1 MSCRSLNELYI
12 FNYTRVSHILQRSPF
27 TLYPL
32 PFNLYSSP
40 FRTLL
45 EMTTTTSLKPEL
57 SGVLVIDKPAGI
69 TSHDVVARVRKI
81 LHQRQV
87 GHFGTLDPFATGVL
101 PVSVGKATRFAQ
113 FYLKSRKAYE
123 GTIHFGFSTDT
134 YDATGEA
141 ISEKIDAA
149 PESSVLEDYFRQFT
163 GRLLQTPPSYS
174 AKRVGGVRAY
184 ELARRHKPVNLA
196 PVEVEIYALELLGLL
211 GAQVRFAVECS
222 GGTYVRSLAHDL
234 GQKMGC
240 GAHLASLRRT
250 AVAEFKLARAVT
262 LERLLEA
269 AAQESLESCLVRMEA
284 LLPDCPEL
292 VVRGR
297 EETSVRHGH
306 AFELAQA
313 LRPGR
318 GGPPGLAPAAHL
330 LKILGPERRLIAVAK
345 HVSGAIYHPN
355 LVLV

>member
-1 MSCRSLNELYI
+1 MANRMSS
-12 FNYTRVSHILQRSPF
+12 
-27 TLYPL
+27 
-32 PFNLYSSP
+32 
-40 FRTLL
+40 
-45 EMTTTTSLKPEL
+45 TTPSKPEVN
-57 SGVLVIDKPAGI
+57 GVLVIDKPAGV
-69 TSHDVVARVRKI
+69 TSHDVVARVRKT

-123 GTIHFGFSTDT
+123 GTIRFGFSTDT
-134 YDATGEA
+134 YDATGAPTSEA
-141 ISEKIDAA
+141 VAVA
-149 PESSVLEDYFRQFT
+149 PEAATLEGYFRELT
-163 GRLLQTPPSYS
+163 GRLLQTPPPFS

-184 ELARRHKPVNLA
+184 ELARQHKPVDLT
-196 PVEVEIYALELLGLL
+196 PVEVEIYALELLG
-211 GAQVRFAVECS
+211 AQGPDVRFAVECS
-222 GGTYVRSLAHDL
+222 GGTYVRSIAHDL
-234 GQKMGC
+234 GQRMGF
-240 GAHLASLRRT
+240 GAHLAGLRRT
-250 AVAEFKLARAVT
+250 AVAEFGESRMVT
-262 LERLLEA
+262 LERLQEA
-269 AAQESLESCLVRMEA
+269 VQQGALDSCLVRLEA

-306 AFELAQA
+306 TFELAHA

-318 GGPPGLAPAAHL
+318 GQAHGQVPAASL
-330 LKILGPERRLIAVAK
+330 LKILGPERRLIAVAR